1 MTYFENTG
9 IDDEI
14 STDSN
19 IPASYLKRVG
29 ATIVDILIWILAF
42 PPSITLFVVGLVQG
56 IEDSDVVLIED
67 GEILEFEITTSGA
80 TTELWIVAWLL
91 AVVAIIW
98 RYGISGIGKEN

>member
-42 PPSITLFVVGLVQG
+42 APSITLFVVGLVQG
-56 IEDSDVVLIED
+56 IEDSDGVLTED
-67 GEILEFEITTSGA
+67 GVLLTSSGA
-80 TTELWIVAWLL
+80 TTELWRVAWLL
-91 AVVAIIW
+91 AGVAIIW
-98 RYGISGIGKEN
+98 SLW

>member
-9 IDDEI
+9 IEDEI

-42 PPSITLFVVGLVQG
+42 APSLTLFVVGFVQS
-56 IEDSDVVLIED
+56 IEDADVVLTED
-67 GEILEFEITTSGA
+67 EVFEITTSGA
-80 TTELWIVAWLL
+80 ATELWIVAWLL
-91 AVVAIIW
+91 ALVAIIW
-98 RYGISGIGKEN
+98 SLWYTGIGKEKLD

>member
-42 PPSITLFVVGLVQG
+42 APSITLFVVGFVQG
-56 IEDSDVVLIED
+56 IEDSDVVLTED
-67 GEILEFEITTSGA
+67 GVLLTSSGA
-80 TTELWIVAWLL
+80 TTELWIAAYLL

-98 RYGISGIGKEN
+98 SLWYFGYRQG